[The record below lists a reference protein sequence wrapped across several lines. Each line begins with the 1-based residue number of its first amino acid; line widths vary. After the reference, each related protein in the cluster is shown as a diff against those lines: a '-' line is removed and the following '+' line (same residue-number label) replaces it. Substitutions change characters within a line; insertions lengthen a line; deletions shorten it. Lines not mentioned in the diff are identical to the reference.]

1 MCVCVCTCIHCGL
14 TIPATPIS
22 QLMCVH
28 LLPCHHGLYLQMIIW
43 FATFSEEYL
52 TIDSDAGETL
62 EEIAGM
68 LTDMETIE
76 KSSKVSH
83 STRHCGC
90 MHICTG
96 TGHESL

>member
-1 MCVCVCTCIHCGL
+1 M
-14 TIPATPIS
+14 IS
-22 QLMCVH
+22 
-28 LLPCHHGLYLQMIIW
+28 W
-43 FATFSEEYL
+43 FVTFGEEYL

-76 KSSKVSH
+76 KSSQVCR
-83 STRHCGC
+83 STWRCGC

-96 TGHESL
+96 TGRTSL

>member
-1 MCVCVCTCIHCGL
+1 M
-14 TIPATPIS
+14 IS
-22 QLMCVH
+22 
-28 LLPCHHGLYLQMIIW
+28 W
-43 FATFSEEYL
+43 FVTFGEEYL

-83 STRHCGC
+83 STWRRGC

-96 TGHESL
+96 TGHECL

>member
-1 MCVCVCTCIHCGL
+1 M
-14 TIPATPIS
+14 IS
-22 QLMCVH
+22 
-28 LLPCHHGLYLQMIIW
+28 W
-43 FATFSEEYL
+43 FVTFGEEYL
-52 TIDSDAGETL
+52 AINSDAGETL

-76 KSSKVSH
+76 KSSQVCL
-83 STRHCGC
+83 STQCCGC